1 MKRRTYVGLIDRIV
15 FYDHDEISI
24 EFNLQ
29 NINHDRHRFDD
40 GNGSKVDQNED
51 AKRTSRVI
59 PQSIH
64 DNSCTRYVP
73 DTSFKLSVGARI
85 QVLNDS
91 RHWPLYLAPHDLPP
105 WVD

>member
-1 MKRRTYVGLIDRIV
+1 MEQFRKGLEEGLNGDFEVKRRTYVGLIDRIV

-51 AKRTSRVI
+51 AKRTSR
-59 PQSIH
+59 S
-64 DNSCTRYVP
+64 NSPINTR
-73 DTSFKLSVGARI
+73 
-85 QVLNDS
+85 
-91 RHWPLYLAPHDLPP
+91 
-105 WVD
+105 